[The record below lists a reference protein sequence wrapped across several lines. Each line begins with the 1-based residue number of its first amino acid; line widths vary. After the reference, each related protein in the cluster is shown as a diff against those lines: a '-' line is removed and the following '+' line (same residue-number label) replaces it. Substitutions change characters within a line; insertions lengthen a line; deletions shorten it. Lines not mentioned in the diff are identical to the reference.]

1 MTGRA
6 GKVIG
11 VQCVCRIMAHRKTHG
26 SVVVDFWQRA
36 LAFPVTILTLSLLTW
51 GAVGALPAALFFA
64 TMIALKLIGHLRQ
77 LARMEHWSMSPE
89 SGGVPEGRGAWEDF
103 SGNLNK
109 LMRKQR
115 EAREKH
121 AAALQQ
127 IEQATAALPE
137 GVVILDET
145 DHIEWCNPLAE
156 RHFGLDGS
164 RDISQQITYLARQ
177 PEFVQ
182 YLALSNYAEPLILRG
197 TRQDEMVLSI
207 KVVPY
212 GVNKKLLIS
221 RDITHLE
228 RIETMRRDFVA
239 NVSHE
244 LRTPLTVVNGFVETL
259 QDMPKLDN
267 EMSRRALQ
275 LMGEQTKRMEGLVD
289 DLLTLS
295 RLENT
300 LNTLVE
306 EEVDVPVLLQSLYQ
320 DGQALSAG
328 QHVLKLELNCTAR
341 LAGNGG
347 ELRSAFS
354 NLLSNAIRYTP
365 QGGEIT
371 VCWSVHENGA
381 PTYSVKDSGIGIAPE
396 HIPRLTERFYRV
408 DRSRSR
414 ETGGTGLGLAIVKH
428 IASRHQAHLGVVSEE
443 GSGSTFSITFPAKR
457 RL

>member
-1 MTGRA
+1 M
-6 GKVIG
+6 
-11 VQCVCRIMAHRKTHG
+11 
-26 SVVVDFWQRA
+26 VDFWQRA
-36 LAFPVTILTLSLLTW
+36 SFFPLLVLLASLLLW
-51 GAVGALPAALFFA
+51 AVFGALAGALFFGSL
-64 TMIALKLIGHLRQ
+64 MLMGLLSHLRR
-77 LARMEHWSMSPE
+77 LAELEHWCVASDSTRVPD
-89 SGGVPEGRGAWEDF
+89 SGGLWEEVF
-103 SGNLNK
+103 SRLNK
-109 LMRKQR
+109 MVRKQH
-115 EAREKH
+115 EDKEKH

-137 GVVILDET
+137 GVAILDAA
-145 DHIEWCNPLAE
+145 DHVEWCNPLAE
-156 RHFGLDGS
+156 QHFGLDGV
-164 RDISQQITYLARQ
+164 RDVGQQITYMARQ

-182 YLALSNYAEPLILRG
+182 YLALANYTEPLILRG
-197 TRQDEMVLSI
+197 TRQDDMVLSV

-267 EMSRRALQ
+267 DMSRRALQ
-275 LMGEQTKRMEGLVD
+275 LMGEQTRRMEGLVD

-295 RLENT
+295 RLENS

-306 EEVDVPVLLQSLYQ
+306 EEVDVPPLLQSLYQ
-320 DGQALSAG
+320 DGMVLSDG
-328 QHVLKLELNCTAR
+328 KHTLRLELESSTR
-341 LAGNGG
+341 LHGNAA
-347 ELRSAFS
+347 ELRSAFG
-354 NLLSNAIRYTP
+354 NLLSNAVRYTP
-365 QGGEIT
+365 QGGEI
-371 VCWSVHENGA
+371 VMRWSVHENGS
-381 PTYSVKDSGIGIAPE
+381 PVYSVSDSGIGIAPE

-428 IASRHQAHLGVVSEE
+428 IANRHQAHLDVVSEE
-443 GSGSTFSITFPAKR
+443 GKGSTFSIVFPAKR
-457 RL
+457 SLA

>member
-1 MTGRA
+1 
-6 GKVIG
+6 VF
-11 VQCVCRIMAHRKTHG
+11 
-26 SVVVDFWQRA
+26 DYWQRA
-36 LAFPVTILTLSLLTW
+36 LSFPLAMLFLSLLLW
-51 GAVGALPAALFFA
+51 AIFGALPAALFFA
-64 TMIALKLIGHLRQ
+64 FMLFLRLIAFLRQ
-77 LARMEHWSMSPE
+77 LGKLESWAMSPE
-89 SGGVPEGRGAWEDF
+89 STSVPEASGLWEEVF
-103 SGNLNK
+103 TRLNK
-109 LMRKQR
+109 MMRKQR

-137 GVVILDET
+137 GVVILDEAG
-145 DHIEWCNPLAE
+145 HIEWCNPLAE
-156 RHFGLDGS
+156 RHFGLDS
-164 RDISQQITYLARQ
+164 ERDIGQQITYLARQ

-182 YLALSNYAEPLILRG
+182 YLSTANYSEPLILRG
-197 TRQDEMVLSI
+197 SRQDDMVLSV

-212 GVNKKLLIS
+212 GINKKLLIS
-221 RDITHLE
+221 RDITHFE

-267 EMSRRALQ
+267 EMSRRALA
-275 LMGEQTKRMEGLVD
+275 LMAEQTKRMEGLVD

-295 RLENT
+295 RLENS

-306 EEVDVPVLLQSLYQ
+306 ETVDVPALLPALLE
-320 DGQALSAG
+320 DGLALSAG
-328 QHVLKLELNCTAR
+328 KHTINLLPACTAKVQ
-341 LAGNGG
+341 GNTE
-347 ELRSAFS
+347 ELRSAFG

-365 QGGEIT
+365 QGGEIEMRWEAQGSGQL
-371 VCWSVHENGA
+371 VFSVH
-381 PTYSVKDSGIGIAPE
+381 DSGIGIAPE

-428 IASRHQAHLGVVSEE
+428 VANRHQAHLNIASEE
-443 GSGSTFSITFPAKR
+443 GKGSTFSIVFPAKR
-457 RL
+457 HLV

>member
-1 MTGRA
+1 MF
-6 GKVIG
+6 
-11 VQCVCRIMAHRKTHG
+11 
-26 SVVVDFWQRA
+26 DFWQRA
-36 LAFPVTILTLSLLTW
+36 LFFPFLVLVGSLLLW
-51 GAVGALPAALFFA
+51 GIFDALSAALFFGTA
-64 TMIALKLIGHLRQ
+64 ILLRLIAQLRQ
-77 LARMEHWSMSPE
+77 LAALEYWSMSSETSSVPDA
-89 SGGVPEGRGAWEDF
+89 SGLWEEVF
-103 SGNLNK
+103 TRLNK
-109 LMRKQR
+109 MMRKQR

-127 IEQATAALPE
+127 IEQATSALPE
-137 GVVILDET
+137 GVAILDDA

-156 RHFGLDGS
+156 LHFGLDAA
-164 RDISQQITYLARQ
+164 RDVGQQITYLARQ

-182 YLALSNYAEPLILRG
+182 YLSMANYTEPLILRG
-197 TRQDEMVLSI
+197 TRQDDLVLSI

-259 QDMPKLDN
+259 QDMPNLDN
-267 EMSRRALQ
+267 DMSRRALL
-275 LMGEQTKRMEGLVD
+275 LMSEQTKRMEGLVD

-295 RLENT
+295 RLENS

-306 EEVDVPVLLQSLYQ
+306 ETVDVPALLQTLHLE
-320 DGQALSAG
+320 GQSLSAG
-328 QHVLKLELNCTAR
+328 KHVLKLEMDCAAKLQ
-341 LAGNGG
+341 GNTG
-347 ELRSAFS
+347 ELRSAFG
-354 NLLSNAIRYTP
+354 NLVSNAVRYTP
-365 QGGEIT
+365 QGGDIVMHWHKLEDGQT
-371 VCWSVHENGA
+371 AFSV
-381 PTYSVKDSGIGIAPE
+381 SDSGIGIAPE

-428 IASRHQAHLGVVSEE
+428 IASRHQAHLNVVSEE
-443 GSGSTFSITFPAKR
+443 GKGSTFSIVFPAKR
-457 RL
+457 VLL